1 MYSKRGSGVAKTWS
15 GGKLENTTSKRPD
28 SDRDGSLGAVLDYM
42 RSVTLD
48 PLLSRS
54 SLIFL
59 SFPTLNSRSRLLQ
72 IKFEV
77 KDICITPPIV
87 VSKSTFISR
96 IFFN

>member
-1 MYSKRGSGVAKTWS
+1 MNSAEAANLNDGLWRKNKMSSTPTVAFELNDLCSISSVRRRGT
-15 GGKLENTTSKRPD
+15 
-28 SDRDGSLGAVLDYM
+28 VLDYM

-59 SFPTLNSRSRLLQ
+59 SFLTLNPRSRLLQ

-77 KDICITPPIV
+77 KDICITPLIV
-87 VSKSTFISR
+87 V
-96 IFFN
+96 